1 MVKKPRLFI
10 ALCTLPALILTIVF
24 MIVPMVNAIYLSFT
38 SSTALSVGFNSKF
51 VFLDNYKYMFQDKD
65 FLQALFNTLKLMLVI
80 PAVTIFLSLVFAFIL
95 TQGQLKE
102 KSFYRTV
109 FFFPSIVS
117 MTVVG
122 IVWSF
127 VFNPTRGILN
137 HMLDLFARHG
147 RFDLVLT
154 CHGDVEVDYHHTTE
168 DVGIALGQAF
178 AEALGDMRGIHR
190 YGSFYLPMDEA
201 LILCAVDISGRC
213 TLNWDIRCQTEKV
226 GDFDVE
232 CAKEFWLGFARSV
245 PATVHF
251 VQFAGENTHHIL
263 EAAFKGAGRALAD
276 AVRIDAAHR
285 DEIPSTKGLLV

>member
-1 MVKKPRLFI
+1 MRTAKLRRTTGETDVAVVLDLDGTGKSEI
-10 ALCTLPALILTIVF
+10 
-24 MIVPMVNAIYLSFT
+24 
-38 SSTALSVGFNSKF
+38 STGCG
-51 VFLDNYKYMFQDKD
+51 FLD
-65 FLQALFNTLKLMLVI
+65 
-80 PAVTIFLSLVFAFIL
+80 
-95 TQGQLKE
+95 
-102 KSFYRTV
+102 
-109 FFFPSIVS
+109 
-117 MTVVG
+117 
-122 IVWSF
+122 
-127 VFNPTRGILN
+127 
-137 HMLDLFARHG
+137 HMLILFARHG
-147 RFDLVLT
+147 RFDLTVQAK
-154 CHGDVEVDYHHTTE
+154 GDTWVDDHHTVE
-168 DVGIALGQAF
+168 DVGITLGDAFARALG
-178 AEALGDMRGIHR
+178 EKRGVTR
-190 YGSFYLPMDEA
+190 YGSTILPMDEA